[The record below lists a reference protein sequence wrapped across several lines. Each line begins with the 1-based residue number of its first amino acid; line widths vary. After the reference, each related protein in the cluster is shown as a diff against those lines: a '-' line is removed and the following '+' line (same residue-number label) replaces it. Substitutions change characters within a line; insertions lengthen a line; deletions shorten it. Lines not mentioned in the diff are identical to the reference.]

1 MANRRARSDA
11 GDLAIDAATGNALA
25 LDVGERRIGVAKA
38 DPTGYLASPLTT
50 LRRERDQDAV
60 AAISALAREHG
71 SRLLV
76 VGVPLGPEGEVTAQA
91 QRIRAFGRKLRSV
104 PGARVVFWDERFT
117 TQEAEESL
125 RAVRP
130 RRGAPTAHRREA
142 ERRRIDAAAA
152 AVILQDY
159 LDHQRSARTP
169 RAAADSDLD
178 TAPEPE
184 R

>member
-1 MANRRARSDA
+1 M
-11 GDLAIDAATGNALA
+11 
-25 LDVGERRIGVAKA
+25 AKA

-50 LRRERDQDAV
+50 ILRGSDRVAVDAI
-60 AAISALAREHG
+60 AALAREYG
-71 SRLLV
+71 SRLVV
-76 VGVPLGPEGEVTAQA
+76 VGVPLGPQGELTDQA
-91 QRIRAFGRKLRSV
+91 ERIRAFGRKLRSV

-152 AVILQDY
+152 AVILQNY
-159 LDHQRSARTP
+159 LDHQRSASAP
-169 RAAADSDLD
+169 PAAAPTRLDPDS
-178 TAPEPE
+178 EPE